1 MLPNDRGWR
10 HLSRSEMQ
18 SHYPRLSLWGRSS
31 ECGVLD
37 RVVAEPRAG
46 RSQVLVLR
54 GEAGIGKT
62 ALLDYLAAEASGCRL
77 VRTAGIE
84 SEMELAYAGLHQ
96 FCASMLGGLERLPD
110 PQRNALGVAFGRRV
124 GAAPDRFMV
133 GLAVLGLLSEAA
145 EEHPQ
150 VCLVDDAQWL
160 DQASAQIP
168 AFVARR
174 LLAERVALVFAVR
187 DGGDSKLPPGLPELT
202 VPGLSNGAA
211 RALLG
216 AMIHGPLDE
225 RVIDR
230 IVGETRGN
238 PLALIELTRGL
249 SPEQLAGGFG
259 LPDSMPLAS
268 GIEQRFL

>member
-110 PQRNALGVAFGRRV
+110 PQRNALGVAFGSR
-124 GAAPDRFMV
+124 APAPPDRFSV
-133 GLAVLGLLSEAA
+133 RLPVAGPR
-145 EEHPQ
+145 PQ
-150 VCLVDDAQWL
+150 
-160 DQASAQIP
+160 
-168 AFVARR
+168 
-174 LLAERVALVFAVR
+174 
-187 DGGDSKLPPGLPELT
+187 
-202 VPGLSNGAA
+202 AA
-211 RALLG
+211 RAHRL
-216 AMIHGPLDE
+216 
-225 RVIDR
+225 
-230 IVGETRGN
+230 
-238 PLALIELTRGL
+238 
-249 SPEQLAGGFG
+249 
-259 LPDSMPLAS
+259 
-268 GIEQRFL
+268 